1 MANMVK
7 DTILYPGKERQAPT
21 VSLAEAAVKDLLNLL
36 RGESRGLSGGYKNP
50 GINIFVKHRLEGMHP
65 RSHTY
70 GHWSISLNRGIYCAK
85 ILRKLARQYI
95 IDHTVLP
102 INPFGEWK
110 ESMLADEDLCNDINL
125 YLQEIGNDITAEK
138 LVSYLA
144 RDDVR
149 EKHGIS
155 QSITGQY
162 SDGHERKDV
171 VDYRDKV
178 FLPRWEQI
186 KDRIRTWTSE
196 NLPEYG
202 PLCGKRIIVWYH
214 DETIFYAHDR
224 CRKNWFH
231 KDASAKPYAK
241 GDGHSFMIADYVSA
255 DFGWLRSLDGRSARR
270 AMFPEDIQEQANAA
284 IDLVHELYP
293 DYEHIFIYDNATT
306 HLKRP
311 DGSLSARKMPK
322 GPSSKFFI
330 EVSKRDAN
338 GKLVYNPDGSIA
350 KEERE
355 MEPGVLP
362 DGCLQSLYYPENHK
376 THPNQFK
383 GMATILQERGYNV
396 DKLKAQCNKKFN
408 CAPPALNCCCRLE
421 SILEKTCK
429 ERGVQVIFLPKFHCE
444 LNPIEQCWGYGKR
457 LYHLERNALECLDKV
472 PLESI
477 RRFFNRSHK
486 FMDAY
491 SKGLDGRQ
499 AAWAARKYRG
509 HRVLPASLMADMEKE
524 NMK

>member
-1 MANMVK
+1 
-7 DTILYPGKERQAPT
+7 
-21 VSLAEAAVKDLLNLL
+21 
-36 RGESRGLSGGYKNP
+36 
-50 GINIFVKHRLEGMHP
+50 
-65 RSHTY
+65 
-70 GHWSISLNRGIYCAK
+70 
-85 ILRKLARQYI
+85 
-95 IDHTVLP
+95 
-102 INPFGEWK
+102 
-110 ESMLADEDLCNDINL
+110 MLADEDLCNDINL

-255 DFGWLRSLDGRSARR
+255 DFGWLQ
-270 AMFPEDIQEQANAA
+270 DIQEQANAA

-311 DGSLSARKMPK
+311 DGSLSAL
-322 GPSSKFFI
+322 
-330 EVSKRDAN
+330 SKRDAN

-355 MEPGVLP
+355 MEPG
-362 DGCLQSLYYPENHK
+362 

-408 CAPPALNCCCRLE
+408 CAPPALNCCCRRILFNEPDFVGVE

-457 LYHLERNALECLDKV
+457 LYRFYPESSREEDLERNALECLDKV

-477 RRFFNRSHK
+477 RRSHK

>member
-1 MANMVK
+1 
-7 DTILYPGKERQAPT
+7 
-21 VSLAEAAVKDLLNLL
+21 
-36 RGESRGLSGGYKNP
+36 
-50 GINIFVKHRLEGMHP
+50 
-65 RSHTY
+65 
-70 GHWSISLNRGIYCAK
+70 
-85 ILRKLARQYI
+85 
-95 IDHTVLP
+95 
-102 INPFGEWK
+102 
-110 ESMLADEDLCNDINL
+110 MLTDEDLCNDINL

-144 RDDVR
+144 LRTAR
-149 EKHGIS
+149 RYLHTLGYRFTSSKK
-155 QSITGQY
+155 GQY
-162 SDGHERKDV
+162 ADGHERKDV

-186 KDRIRTWTSE
+186 RNHIQTWTSE

-202 PLCGKRIIVWYH
+202 PLHGKRIIVWYH

-224 CRKNWFH
+224 RRKNWVH

-270 AMFPEDIQEQANAA
+270 VMFPGKAKDGYFTAEDIQEQANAA

-338 GKLVYNPDGSIA
+338 GKLIYNPDGSIA
-350 KEERE
+350 KEERQ

-376 THPNQFK
+376 SHPNQFK

-396 DKLKAQCNKKFN
+396 DKLKAQCDKKFN
-408 CAPPALNCCCRLE
+408 CAPPALNCCCRRILFNEPDFVGVE

-429 ERGVQVIFLPKFHCE
+429 ERGIQVIFLPKFHCE
-444 LNPIEQCWGYGKR
+444 LNPIEQCWGYAKR
-457 LYHLERNALECLDKV
+457 LYRFYPESSREQDLERNALECLDKV

-491 SKGLDGRQ
+491 SKGLNGRQ

>member
-1 MANMVK
+1 M
-7 DTILYPGKERQAPT
+7 
-21 VSLAEAAVKDLLNLL
+21 AAV
-36 RGESRGLSGGYKNP
+36 
-50 GINIFVKHRLEGMHP
+50 
-65 RSHTY
+65 
-70 GHWSISLNRGIYCAK
+70 SLNRGIYCAK

-95 IDHTVLP
+95 IDRTVLP

-155 QSITGQY
+155 QPITVRTARRYLHTLGYRFTSSKKGQY

-224 CRKNWFH
+224 RRKNWFH

-270 AMFPEDIQEQANAA
+270 VMFPGKAKDGYFTAEDIQEQANAA

-408 CAPPALNCCCRLE
+408 CAPPALNCCCRRILFNEPDFVGVE

-457 LYHLERNALECLDKV
+457 LYRFYPESSREEDLERNALECLDKV